1 MFTFDV
7 CWGNLGN
14 SIFGNSSSAGSNT
27 TSKLPSRLPFRLL
40 WLFLKLLLMFNMCQ
54 YLFINSFMFGRTG
67 LYVTENGIESLGSG
81 LQCLKSNDLSRWSTL
96 SICFLTIDSL
106 QPFSKSSFQQAL
118 YSISSWECFLY
129 FSKVEHMR
137 LILSAWLYG
146 ILFLNRTGWFF
157 VEGSLEPVFAV
168 DVHYCVQKFY
178 TFFWEFKIKFV
189 WLLFLIYFVHKV
201 S

>member
-1 MFTFDV
+1 MAI
-7 CWGNLGN
+7 L
-14 SIFGNSSSAGSNT
+14 SIRHIQCLHLMYAEVTWEIVSSGTPVQPEIILHPNY
-27 TSKLPSRLPFRLL
+27 PSRLPFRLL

-67 LYVTENGIESLGSG
+67 LYVTENGIEPLGSG

-129 FSKVEHMR
+129 SSKVEHMR

-146 ILFLNRTGWFF
+146 ILFLNRTGVPISHPDSFDRQ
-157 VEGSLEPVFAV
+157 LVF
-168 DVHYCVQKFY
+168 CRG
-178 TFFWEFKIKFV
+178 
-189 WLLFLIYFVHKV
+189 
-201 S
+201 

>member
-7 CWGNLGN
+7 CWGSLGN
-14 SIFGNSSSAGSNT
+14 SIFGNSSSAANNT
-27 TSKLPSRLPFRLL
+27 PSKLPSRLPFRLL
-40 WLFLKLLLMFNMCQ
+40 WLFLKLLSMFNMCQ

-67 LYVTENGIESLGSG
+67 LYVTENGIESLGFGS
-81 LQCLKSNDLSRWSTL
+81 QCLKSNDLSRWSTL

-129 FSKVEHMR
+129 SSKVEHMR

-146 ILFLNRTGWFF
+146 ILFLNRTGVPISHADSFDRQ
-157 VEGSLEPVFAV
+157 LVF
-168 DVHYCVQKFY
+168 CRG
-178 TFFWEFKIKFV
+178 
-189 WLLFLIYFVHKV
+189 
-201 S
+201 